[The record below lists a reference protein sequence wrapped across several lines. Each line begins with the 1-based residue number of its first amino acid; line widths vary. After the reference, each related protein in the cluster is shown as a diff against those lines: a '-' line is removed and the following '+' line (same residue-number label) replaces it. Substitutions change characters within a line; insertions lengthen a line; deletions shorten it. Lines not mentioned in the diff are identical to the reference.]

1 MTQVTVT
8 DTSLEDV
15 KQTARILYVLHGLC
29 FFLSA
34 GLLNLVVLVVNY
46 MKRPDSQGTFVFSH
60 HSWMIRSY
68 WYYLVWLALGWLLMV
83 TLIGIPVA
91 VIVFGAA
98 WLWEAYRLIRGFVD
112 LNNNREMP

>member
-29 FFLSA
+29 FFFSA
-34 GLLNLVVLVVNY
+34 GLLNLAVLVVNY
-46 MKRPDSQGTFVFSH
+46 LKRPDSQGTFVFSH

-68 WYYLVWLALGWLLMV
+68 WYYLLWMAVGWLLMV
-83 TLIGIPVA
+83 TLIGIPLA
-91 VIVFGAA
+91 VVVFIAA
-98 WLWEAYRLIRGFVD
+98 WLWEAYRLVRGFVD